1 MGISSATS
9 RSLEIFQGSIELDWS
24 SVHFYSMKEVVF
36 SEESGGGQGDV
47 IVPRDYAVVCDTPR
61 CDVLIEATL
70 AASRPFARE
79 SSRLG

>member
-1 MGISSATS
+1 
-9 RSLEIFQGSIELDWS
+9 
-24 SVHFYSMKEVVF
+24 VF

-47 IVPRDYAVVCDTPR
+47 TVPRDYAVVCDTPR